1 MSFLKNLNIY
11 IVDDDP
17 DVLIVVKAL
26 LEDFGAVVQTNS
38 SSKQALVD
46 ILENKP
52 DLAILDLMMPE
63 MDGLDLCRLLRKET
77 ALDKMKIVIFSGKS
91 YEQDQQRAL
100 SFGAD
105 GYLTKPLVPDDFVAK
120 IQDIIEEKVEVTY
133 WGVRGTLPVPGE
145 GSLRY
150 GGNTMCTSIQF
161 PKDNLFIFDAGS
173 GIKKLSDHLM
183 SKKVAGLSA
192 KIFISHPHWDH
203 INALPFFVP
212 LYIPG
217 NEFEVFGASH
227 GSVTMRELI
236 SAQMDG
242 VYFPIRIKE
251 FAARTYFRD
260 LREEEFKI
268 NDILVKTMLL
278 SHPGTCLGYRLE
290 YKNKSVCYITDNEL
304 FPENTPE
311 YNPNYWHKLTEF
323 IRGTDVLITDT
334 TYTDEEYLSKQKWG
348 HSAVSQVTK
357 LAHDAEVAYLH
368 IIHHDP
374 DQDDDA
380 IDAKLKTAQEL
391 LKTWNS
397 KTICVAPKERQSF
410 KVG

>member
-1 MSFLKNLNIY
+1 MSALKNLNIHV
-11 IVDDDP
+11 VDDDP
-17 DVLIVVKAL
+17 DVLVVVKAL
-26 LEDFGAVVQTNS
+26 LEDYDANVKTS
-38 SSKQALVD
+38 ISSKKALIEIIED
-46 ILENKP
+46 KP

-63 MDGLDLCRLLRKET
+63 MDGLDLCRLLRKE
-77 ALDKMKIVIFSGKS
+77 ADLEKLKIVIFSGKS

-100 SFGAD
+100 ALGAD
-105 GYLTKPLVPDDFVAK
+105 GYLTKPLVTDEFIAK

-145 GSLRY
+145 KSLRY

-173 GIKKLSDHLM
+173 GIKPLSDDLM
-183 SKKVAGLSA
+183 SKQIASLHA

-217 NEFEVFGASH
+217 NEFEIFGASH

-304 FPENTPE
+304 FPEGSRD
-311 YNPNYWHKLTEF
+311 YNSNYWSKLTEF
-323 IRGTDVLITDT
+323 IRGTDILITDA
-334 TYTDEEYLSKQKWG
+334 TYTDEEYLKKVKWG
-348 HSAVSQVTK
+348 HSAVSQVAK
-357 LAHDAEVAYLH
+357 LAHDAEVKELH
-368 IIHHDP
+368 LIHHDP
-374 DQDDDA
+374 DQSDDD
-380 IDAKLKTAQEL
+380 IDAKLETAQNL
-391 LKTWNS
+391 LKAWKS
-397 KTICVAPKERQSF
+397 KTNCIAPRERQSF
-410 KVG
+410 KVI

>member
-1 MSFLKNLNIY
+1 MSILKDLNIHV
-11 IVDDDP
+11 VDDDP
-17 DVLIVVKAL
+17 DVLTVVKAL
-26 LEDFGAVVQTNS
+26 LEDFGARVKTS
-38 SSKQALVD
+38 TSSKQALIEIIED
-46 ILENKP
+46 KP

-63 MDGLDLCRLLRKET
+63 MDGLDLCRLLREKAE
-77 ALDKMKIVIFSGKS
+77 LEKMKIVIFSGKS
-91 YEQDQQRAL
+91 YEQDQKRAF

-105 GYLTKPLVPDDFVAK
+105 GYLTKPLVTDEFVEKLQA
-120 IQDIIEEKVEVTY
+120 IIEEKVEVTY

-145 GSLRY
+145 KSLRY
-150 GGNTMCTSIQF
+150 GGNTMCVSIQF

-173 GIKKLSDHLM
+173 GIKSLSDHLM
-183 SKKVAGLSA
+183 SQNISGMHA

-251 FAARTYFRD
+251 FAARTYFKD
-260 LREEEFKI
+260 LREEEFKV

-290 YKNKSVCYITDNEL
+290 YKQRSVCYVTDNEL
-304 FPENTPE
+304 FPEGSRD
-311 YNPNYWHKLTEF
+311 YNPNYWSKLTSF
-323 IRGTDVLITDT
+323 IKGTDILITDT
-334 TYTDEEYLSKQKWG
+334 TYTDEEYLTKVKWG

-357 LAHDAEVAYLH
+357 LAHDAGVKELH
-368 IIHHDP
+368 MIHHDP
-374 DQDDDA
+374 DQGDDD
-380 IDAKLKTAQEL
+380 IDAKLKTAQDL
-391 LKTWNS
+391 LTEWKSPTRC
-397 KTICVAPKERQSF
+397 IAPQERQSF
-410 KVG
+410 KIT